1 MHTKNKNKKKWG
13 QNNIQLYVW
22 GGLMRNTIKWGQN
35 NIYMVWPREK
45 HNLWGQ
51 FNGDKT
57 IYVAWPNEEH
67 KKIMTK
73 QYLWPGLMR
82 NTIKWGQN
90 NICGLAS

>member
-45 HNLWGQ
+45 HNLMG
-51 FNGDKT
+51 
-57 IYVAWPNEEH
+57 
-67 KKIMTK
+67 TK
-73 QYLWPGLMR
+73 QYMWPGLTR
-82 NTIKWGQN
+82 NTKK
-90 NICGLAS
+90 S